1 VAAHTGG
8 IVLLKGPTTLV
19 AHPHGEVLAVT
30 TGDER
35 LATAGTGDV
44 LTGIIAALLAGGAEP
59 FAAAAAAAWIH
70 GRAGALAFARG
81 LVAGDLVDHLPLV
94 FAELDD
100 RVPPSP

>member
-1 VAAHTGG
+1 M
-8 IVLLKGPTTLV
+8 LLKGPTTLV